1 MWRQNSAVET
11 KVCLLIAL
19 TFLCSCHFGASLG
32 WPAAGRDALG
42 KRDSPQQRDAERE
55 TANDKDGGKPHKG
68 GVLPYGVV
76 SGRDAPDAMTNSI
89 HDDGRRPMEGPHVA
103 WAGKVEGARGE
114 APGTG
119 KGTGKGTGRES
130 AIDRATDGA
139 AARYMWELYERFS
152 TDKYSHPR
160 GNTIRT
166 FKSINTGE

>member
-32 WPAAGRDALG
+32 WPVAARDALG
-42 KRDSPQQRDAERE
+42 KRDAERE
-55 TANDKDGGKPHKG
+55 TTNDKDGGKPHKD
-68 GVLPYGVV
+68 GVLPYGAA
-76 SGRDAPDAMTNSI
+76 SGRDALFSDSMTNSI
-89 HDDGRRPMEGPHVA
+89 HDDGRRPMDGPRVA
-103 WAGKVEGARGE
+103 WAGEVAGARGE
-114 APGTG
+114 SPGTG
-119 KGTGKGTGRES
+119 KGKES